1 MLMLDTSAVLFLAF
15 GDSRLSDGARE
26 RIANADQIGYSSVS
40 AYESHFKHKL
50 GKLLLPTEP
59 ELFLH
64 AVNATYGFAVIPV
77 SEVIANT
84 AAALP
89 LHHRDPFDR
98 IIIATAAILNAEI
111 ITSDRIFTNYAVT
124 VHH

>member
-1 MLMLDTSAVLFLAF
+1 MLDTSAILFLAF
-15 GDSRLSDGARE
+15 GDSRLSDGARD
-26 RIANADQIGYSSVS
+26 RIANADQVCYSSVS
-40 AYESHFKHKL
+40 AYEINFKHKL

-59 ELFLH
+59 ESFLRT
-64 AVNATYGFAVIPV
+64 VNATYGFAVIPV

-98 IIIATAAILNAEI
+98 IIIATAAVFNTEI
-111 ITSDRIFTNYAVT
+111 ITSDRIFSNYAVT